1 MVLVERFTSS
11 TCGPCAANN
20 PTMDAFLQ
28 SQDPERI
35 TGIRGGNTELAWG
48 IEFQA
53 GDVCVVFSIACYE
66 RKVIFKGSGSDSVS
80 IR

>member
-1 MVLVERFTSS
+1 MAPFRHHRAIDSGLVSPGYKVKLGTELWS
-11 TCGPCAANN
+11 TTLA
-20 PTMDAFLQ
+20 
-28 SQDPERI
+28 ERI

-66 RKVIFKGSGSDSVS
+66 RKVIFKGSGSDDEV
-80 IR
+80 